1 MPFSVKGTKMEEHE
15 LEYLKELHRPLTHD
29 KREKLAAFDKKFF
42 GMGLGFALLM
52 LAVIVKTE
60 FNIYIELGAVAVIF
74 IATLILSL
82 RDKFRIMQY
91 TEIHIIT
98 AHIGYTSS
106 SMLKVFYYDF
116 MQQEFMTR
124 NIHLG
129 MYKKGD
135 TIELLFGQKENK
147 LTFISVNPFK
157 E

>member
-1 MPFSVKGTKMEEHE
+1 MEERE

-60 FNIYIELGAVAVIF
+60 FNVYIELGAVAVFF

-91 TEIHIIT
+91 AEIHVIT
-98 AHIGYTSS
+98 AHIGYTSNG
-106 SMLKVFYYDF
+106 MLKVFYYDF
-116 MQQEFMTR
+116 MQQEFMSR
-124 NIHLG
+124 NIPLNTNSEIV
-129 MYKKGD
+129 YSKGD
-135 TIELLFGQKENK
+135 TIELLFGQKEK
-147 LTFISVNPFK
+147 GLTFIGLNSYN
-157 E
+157 